1 MEPDRAD
8 CLSKIIYTIL
18 IEQTFLL
25 VSFIFLKIRVEP
37 NHAGCLCKNRLHVY
51 IVQKEQTAAPV
62 LLIFLHIPVEPD
74 CAPGGALS
82 FTTTVR
88 GVAGNEPVTTRYPDR
103 SAG

>member
-1 MEPDRAD
+1 MEPDGAE
-8 CLSKIIYTIL
+8 CLSKIIFTIL

-25 VSFIFLKIRVEP
+25 GSFIYLKIRVEP
-37 NHAGCLCKNRLHVY
+37 NHAGCLCKIDY
-51 IVQKEQTAAPV
+51 IVQKEQTAVPV

-88 GVAGNEPVTTRYPDR
+88 GVAGN
-103 SAG
+103 